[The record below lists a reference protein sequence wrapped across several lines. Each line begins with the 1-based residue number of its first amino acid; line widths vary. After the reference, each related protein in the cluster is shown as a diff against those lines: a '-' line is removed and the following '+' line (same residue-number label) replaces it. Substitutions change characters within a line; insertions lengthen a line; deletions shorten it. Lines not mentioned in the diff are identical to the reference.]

1 MKSALIVEDSAAT
14 RAFIKA
20 VIEEIGDIN
29 TFEASTGFEALK
41 SLPLQP
47 FDIIIIDINM
57 PDINGYE
64 LINFVKNNERYKD
77 IPVMIVSTE
86 RSEDDRKKGMDLGAV
101 AYLTKPFKAEELQ
114 DIVRKALSL

>member
-64 LINFVKNNERYKD
+64 LINFVKNNERYKF